1 MKREVCL
8 AHSNED
14 WIGHPFQEHIPWGD
28 FHVPKNFGAVGADGA
43 VDVVGA
49 AAGVPVH

>member
-28 FHVPKNFGAVGADGA
+28 FQVHRKNVDADAA
-43 VDVVGA
+43 VDAVGA
-49 AAGVPVH
+49 AADVPVH